1 MQVKNNKLYL
11 GGVEAESLAREYG
24 TPLYVYEEDV
34 IRARYA
40 ALVQAIPYPGLRL
53 HYACKANGN
62 SELLRLLREL
72 GANAETVSR
81 GEILLA
87 LRAGFQPQQI
97 LHTCSNI
104 RPDELRFVLDSGVTI
119 NLDSLGQLRHCGEW
133 NAGAVS
139 PDGGRGA
146 VAAVSIRINQG
157 IGAGHHP
164 HVITGGPDSKFG
176 IDVSQ
181 LDEARALARQYRL
194 RIVGVHQHIG
204 SNVLDAALLVA
215 AMRAVLDSAAAFADL
230 EFVDF
235 GGGLGVPYSPDE
247 KPLDL
252 CQFGAMAT
260 ELFDRFCRGYGRELR
275 MVLEPGRYL
284 LAEAG
289 TLLATVTDVKRTP
302 FHTFV
307 GVDTGFNHLL
317 RPALYASY
325 HPILNASR
333 VHGEEEVVWVAGNL
347 CESGDLLARERAMPR
362 CAEGDTLA
370 ILNAGAYGF
379 SMSSNY
385 NARPRPA
392 EVLVCG
398 SRARL
403 IRPREQES
411 GS

>member
-1 MQVKNNKLYL
+1 MQVRNNKLCL
-11 GGVEAESLAREYG
+11 GEVEAESLAREYG
-24 TPLYVYEEDV
+24 TPLYVYEERV
-34 IRARYA
+34 IRSRFAE
-40 ALVQAIPYPGLRL
+40 LVEAIPYPALRL
-53 HYACKANGN
+53 HYACKANAN
-62 SELLRLLREL
+62 VEILRLLRSL

-87 LRAGFQPQQI
+87 LGAGFSPQQI

-104 RPDELRFVLDSGVTI
+104 SADELRFVINSGVVI

-133 NAGAVS
+133 NPGAS
-139 PDGGRGA
+139 
-146 VAAVSIRINQG
+146 VSIRINQG

-181 LDEARALARQYRL
+181 LNEAKALAAEHHL
-194 RIVGVHQHIG
+194 SIVGIHQHIG
-204 SNVLDAALLVA
+204 SNVLDATLLIE
-215 AMRAVLDSAAAFADL
+215 AMKAILDSAATFAGL
-230 EFVDF
+230 EFVDL
-235 GGGLGVPYSPDE
+235 GGGVGVPYHPHE
-247 KPLDL
+247 KPLDVRW
-252 CQFGAMAT
+252 FGAMAA
-260 ELFDRFCRGYGRELR
+260 ELFERFWRRYGKELC

-284 LAEAG
+284 VAEAG

-317 RPALYASY
+317 RPAMYGAY
-325 HPILNASR
+325 HHILNASR
-333 VHGEEEVVWVAGNL
+333 VEGQEEVVWVAGNL
-347 CESGDLLARERAMPR
+347 CEAGDLLARDRSISR
-362 CAEGDTLA
+362 CGEGDIVA

-392 EVLVCG
+392 EVMISG
-398 SRARL
+398 SEARL
-403 IRPREQES
+403 IRPREREGCS
-411 GS
+411 

>member
-1 MQVKNNKLYL
+1 MQVRNNKLWL
-11 GGVEAESLAREYG
+11 GGVEADHLAREYG
-24 TPLYVYEEDV
+24 TPLYVYEEEV
-34 IRARYA
+34 IRSRFAG
-40 ALVQAIPYPGLRL
+40 LVEAIPYSALRI
-53 HYACKANGN
+53 HYACKANSN
-62 SELLRLLREL
+62 VAILALLHSL

-87 LRAGFQPQQI
+87 FRAGFTPDQI

-104 RPDELRFVLDSGVTI
+104 SADELRFVIGSGVLV
-119 NLDSLGQLRHCGEW
+119 NLDSLGQLRHYGEC
-133 NAGAVS
+133 NPGAS
-139 PDGGRGA
+139 I
-146 VAAVSIRINQG
+146 SIRINGG

-164 HVITGGPDSKFG
+164 HVMTGGPDSKFG

-181 LDEARALARQYRL
+181 LDEARALAEKYQL

-215 AMRAVLDSAAAFADL
+215 AMKPVLDCAARFTGL

-235 GGGLGVPYSPDE
+235 GGGLGVPYRPDDQ
-247 KPLDL
+247 PLDVR
-252 CQFGAMAT
+252 QFGALAA
-260 ELFDRFCRGYGRELR
+260 ELFDLFCRSYGERLD

-284 LAEAG
+284 VAEAG
-289 TLLATVTDVKRTP
+289 TLLATVTDVKTTP

-307 GVDTGFNHLL
+307 GVDTGFNHLI
-317 RPALYASY
+317 RPAMYGSY

-333 VHGEEEVVWVAGNL
+333 VAGEEKVVWVTGNL
-347 CESGDLLARERAMPR
+347 CESGDLLARDRAITECR
-362 CAEGDTLA
+362 EGDIIA

-398 SRARL
+398 GRARV
-403 IRPREQES
+403 IRPREEGYS
-411 GS
+411 

>member
-1 MQVKNNKLYL
+1 MQVKDNKLRL
-11 GGVEAESLAREYG
+11 GEVEAESLAREYG
-24 TPLYVYEEDV
+24 TPLYVYEEEV
-34 IRARYA
+34 IRSRFAD
-40 ALVQAIPYPGLRL
+40 LVEAIPYRALRI
-53 HYACKANGN
+53 HYACKANAN
-62 SELLRLLREL
+62 IEILKLLRSL

-87 LRAGFQPQQI
+87 FHAGFSPHQI

-104 RPDELRFVLDSGVTI
+104 SADELRFVIDSGVVI
-119 NLDSLGQLRHCGEW
+119 NLDSLGQLRHYGEW
-133 NAGAVS
+133 NPGTS
-139 PDGGRGA
+139 
-146 VAAVSIRINQG
+146 VSIRINGG

-181 LDEARALARQYRL
+181 LDEARALAEEYHL
-194 RIVGVHQHIG
+194 RIVGIHQHIG

-215 AMRAVLDSAAAFADL
+215 AMKAVLGSAATFTGL

-235 GGGLGVPYSPDE
+235 GGGLGVPYRPDE
-247 KPLDL
+247 KPLDVR
-252 CQFGAMAT
+252 QFGARAA
-260 ELFDRFCRGYGRELR
+260 ELFDLFCRGYGKELG

-284 LAEAG
+284 VAEAG

-302 FHTFV
+302 FRTFV
-307 GVDTGFNHLL
+307 GVDTGFNHLV
-317 RPALYASY
+317 RPAMYGSY

-333 VHGEEEVVWVAGNL
+333 ADGQEEVVCVAGNL
-347 CESGDLLARERAMPR
+347 CESGDLLARDRAISECR
-362 CAEGDTLA
+362 EGDTIA

-392 EVLVCG
+392 EVMVWDG
-398 SRARL
+398 RARL
-403 IRPREQES
+403 IRPREKDYS
-411 GS
+411 SY